1 MDFPAQDMKIRSL
14 LPLLTRF
21 AGHRPALTVFLVSA
35 LVFGVF
41 NVLPVLR
48 EAGHIAEHGQVHT
61 HVRLAA
67 EMLQGSV
74 EFHEAFYKDIADFHG
89 RYYSP
94 FPPCPAVFLMPLVAV
109 FGVNLL
115 TMLLTP
121 LLGALAGA
129 ALFRLLRALNIRPA
143 VAAWA
148 TAGFLFGTVFWLVV
162 RFPFDTYFAHV
173 LATILVFLALEAAA
187 SRRSGAWVGLY
198 MGAAFLS
205 RQLTVLALPFV
216 WLLML
221 LPGEPLFSRRF
232 FKAVLASV
240 PALALALGLY
250 LYYNWVRFG
259 NPLDCGYAYIPE
271 YSWYLTRLDTWGVQS
286 LAYVPSNFIRLFLQG
301 FVIEFNDPN
310 LMIPDISRAG
320 TSLTF
325 ASPFLFFAFRN
336 RFRDRPFLDLA
347 AWGGIALCALA
358 VMMNKNAMGGWQ
370 INGMR
375 YALDF
380 LPVLAVLAA
389 RGMQRDTDT
398 PWRRAWQGAIVYSIG
413 LNLLATALYYLPKL
427 LSW

>member
-1 MDFPAQDMKIRSL
+1 MNRSAAMDWISSR
-14 LPLLTRF
+14 
-21 AGHRPALTVFLVSA
+21 AGRHPALAVFLVSA

-67 EMLQGSV
+67 EMLQGRV

-89 RYYSP
+89 RFYSP
-94 FPPCPAVFLMPLVAV
+94 FPPFPAFFLMPLVAL
-109 FGVNLL
+109 FGVNLP

-121 LLGALAGA
+121 LLGALAGT
-129 ALFRLLRALNIRPA
+129 ALFRLLRALGIRTD
-143 VAAWA
+143 VSAWA
-148 TAGFLFGTVFWLVV
+148 TAGFLFGTAFWLVV

-173 LATILVFLALEAAA
+173 LATALVFLALEAAA
-187 SRRSGAWVGLY
+187 AHRSGAWVGLA
-198 MGAAFLS
+198 MGAAFLC
-205 RQLTVLALPFV
+205 RQLTVLALPFA

-221 LPGEPLFSRRF
+221 RPGEPLLSRRF
-232 FKAVLASV
+232 LKAVLASV
-240 PALALALGLY
+240 PALALALGIY
-250 LYYNWVRFG
+250 LYYNWIRFG

-271 YSWYLTRLDTWGVQS
+271 YSWYLSRLDKWGVQS
-286 LAYVPSNFIRLFLQG
+286 LAYVPSNFVRLFLQG
-301 FVIEFNDPN
+301 FVIEFNDPD

-336 RFRDRPFLDLA
+336 RFRDRPLLDWT
-347 AWGGIALCALA
+347 AWGGIGLCALA

-389 RGMQRDTDT
+389 RGMQRDADT
-398 PWRRAWQGAIVYSIG
+398 PWRRVWQGAIAYAIG

-427 LSW
+427 LGA

>member
-1 MDFPAQDMKIRSL
+1 MKARTSITMLS
-14 LPLLTRF
+14 RF
-21 AGHRPALTVFLVSA
+21 AGHRPAMAVFLASA
-35 LVFGVF
+35 LVFGIF
-41 NVLPVLR
+41 NVLPCLR
-48 EAGHIAEHGQVHT
+48 EAGHTAEHGQVHT

-67 EMLQGSV
+67 EMLQGRV

-94 FPPCPAVFLMPLVAV
+94 FPPFPAVFLIPLVAL

-121 LLGALAGA
+121 LLGALVGTT
-129 ALFRLLRALNIRPA
+129 LFRLLRALNIQSA

-173 LATILVFLALEAAA
+173 LATLLVFLALEAAA

-221 LPGEPLFSRRF
+221 LPGEPLLSRRF
-232 FKAVLASV
+232 FKAVIASV

-271 YSWYLTRLDTWGVQS
+271 FSWYLTRLDKWGVQS
-286 LAYVPSNFIRLFLQG
+286 LAYVPSNFVRLFLQG
-301 FVIEFNDPN
+301 FVIEFNDPH

-336 RFRDRPFLDLA
+336 RFRDRPLLDLA

-380 LPVLAVLAA
+380 LPVLTVLAA
-389 RGMQRDTDT
+389 RGMQRDTAP
-398 PWRRAWQGAIVYSIG
+398 PWRRAWQGAIVYAIG
-413 LNLLATALYYLPKL
+413 LNLLAMALYYLPKL
-427 LSW
+427 LTC